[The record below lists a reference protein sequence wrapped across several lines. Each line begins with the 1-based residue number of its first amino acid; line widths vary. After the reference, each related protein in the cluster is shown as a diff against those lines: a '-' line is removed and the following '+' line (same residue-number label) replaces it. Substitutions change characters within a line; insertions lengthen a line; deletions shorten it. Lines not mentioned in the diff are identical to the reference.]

1 MDFIK
6 EVVYPWVMFT
16 LLIVA
21 VIGVPSYLVY
31 KNDCSTFAELQNTE
45 YKFTIGGECYVN
57 LSGEW
62 ITKDRWYFYKAF
74 NR

>member
-6 EVVYPWVMFT
+6 EVLYPWVMFT

-45 YKFTIGGECYVN
+45 YKFTI
-57 LSGEW
+57 SGEW
-62 ITKDRWYFYKAF
+62 ITKDRWYFYKAL